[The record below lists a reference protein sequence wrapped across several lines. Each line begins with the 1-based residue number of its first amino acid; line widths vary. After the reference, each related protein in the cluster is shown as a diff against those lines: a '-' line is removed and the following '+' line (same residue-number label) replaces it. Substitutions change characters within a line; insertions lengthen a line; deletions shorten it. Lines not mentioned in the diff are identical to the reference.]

1 MSELTVAG
9 LIKILQEQPQ
19 DARVVNSDEKG
30 VRVFCGVENKK
41 DGKPVILIV

>member
-9 LIKILQEQPQ
+9 LISILQEQPK
-19 DARVVNSDEKG
+19 DARVINSDEKE
-30 VRVFCGVENKK
+30 VRVFYGVENKK